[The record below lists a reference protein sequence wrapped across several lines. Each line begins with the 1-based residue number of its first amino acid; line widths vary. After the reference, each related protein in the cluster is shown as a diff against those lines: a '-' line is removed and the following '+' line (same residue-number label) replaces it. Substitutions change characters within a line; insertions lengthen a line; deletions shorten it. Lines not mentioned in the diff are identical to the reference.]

1 MAFTIG
7 LDTGG
12 TFTDVMVL
20 DGDGGTTSAKVPST
34 PGRVAGVVDG
44 LEVVAGRMGVSLAD
58 LLARADRFAYGTTV
72 ATNAILERSGD
83 GRVGCLV
90 TKGFRDTLFL
100 RRGIRRSIWDCQEPF
115 PEPFVRRAHTREV
128 PERVDAEGGVVVP
141 LDLEAARGEIEA
153 LLAERRL
160 VDGAIDALAVC
171 FIHSYAHPGHERQV
185 AELIRREHP
194 GVFVSASVDVA
205 PEIREYERLS
215 TTVFNAY
222 VGHVAGDHF
231 RSLEDRLGA
240 EGMSAP
246 IHVMQSGG
254 GVAGV
259 AEVSVRPVTTLFSGP
274 AAGIQAA
281 ALVARALGLPDVL
294 AVDMGGT
301 SFDVGLVRAGRP
313 SVERVG
319 EIASYALWGS
329 ASRSTPSGPGAA
341 RSPG

>member
-1 MAFTIG
+1 MTGPRDADTLASRSWLPAGLERGTTVAFTIG

-12 TFTDVMVL
+12 TFTDVMAL
-20 DGDGGTTSAKVPST
+20 DEDGGTISAKVPST

-58 LLARADRFAYGTTV
+58 LLARAERFVYGTTV

-153 LLAERRL
+153 LLAEQRL

-171 FIHSYAHPGHERQV
+171 FIHAYAHPDHERQV
-185 AELIRREHP
+185 AELIRGEHP

-205 PEIREYERLS
+205 PEIR
-215 TTVFNAY
+215 TG
-222 VGHVAGDHF
+222 VGGEHARSSRGSAG
-231 RSLEDRLGA
+231 RGGNGPLPRNVSRNVLGVPA
-240 EGMSAP
+240 TSRKALRCTAP
-246 IHVMQSGG
+246 R
-254 GVAGV
+254 
-259 AEVSVRPVTTLFSGP
+259 RP
-274 AAGIQAA
+274 
-281 ALVARALGLPDVL
+281 
-294 AVDMGGT
+294 
-301 SFDVGLVRAGRP
+301 GLVRRGAIPLAIR
-313 SVERVG
+313 
-319 EIASYALWGS
+319 ALSMGS
-329 ASRSTPSGPGAA
+329 AGIEPATSRV
-341 RSPG
+341 